1 MPDPLSSLSDA
12 GYYRPQHG
20 AFGDK
25 TAKEPAFTHYGV
37 SKLNF
42 DFTLDITRAQDELG
56 YQPVVTLD
64 DGIVRTAAWL
74 RDHGKLHR

>member
-1 MPDPLSSLSDA
+1 MPSSSIS
-12 GYYRPQHG
+12 
-20 AFGDK
+20 FCTIK

-56 YQPVVTLD
+56 YGVADAQTEAIAEALLEKY
-64 DGIVRTAAWL
+64 GQ
-74 RDHGKLHR
+74 G